1 MWYFIGMIIWVVVG
15 TVGFTAYSVFEH
27 GGIGDDDLIDNI
39 FFVFVSAVLWPIMLA
54 GGVLVGAGWLI
65 GNTLN
70 GVSNGRRW
78 LG

>member
-15 TVGFTAYSVFEH
+15 TVGYTAYSVFEY
-27 GGIGDDDLIDNI
+27 GGIGGDDLIDNI

-65 GNTLN
+65 GNTLS
-70 GVSNGRRW
+70 GGYNGRR
-78 LG
+78 

>member
-15 TVGFTAYSVFEH
+15 TVGYTAYSVFEY
-27 GGIGDDDLIDNI
+27 GGICDDGDLIDNI

-70 GVSNGRRW
+70 GVSNGRR
-78 LG
+78 